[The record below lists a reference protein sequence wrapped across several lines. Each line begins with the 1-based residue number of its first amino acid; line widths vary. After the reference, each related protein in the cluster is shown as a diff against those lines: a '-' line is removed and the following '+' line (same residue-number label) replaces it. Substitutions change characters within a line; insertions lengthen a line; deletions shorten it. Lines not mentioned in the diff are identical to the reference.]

1 MGDHMHS
8 GTNGLSSIISGQVDR
23 VGHRKSGL
31 LPALDSSAGQI
42 AAVGLATLIGLGFR
56 LYRLA
61 AAPLSSQEVYTWDF
75 SHQTVPFI
83 LGPLSHVETNPPLY
97 FLLMKFVMRIGEA
110 EFILRLPSVIAGTL
124 AIPLLY
130 ILGRLGGASKGGT
143 IGAGLLSLSAIAI
156 SYSREA
162 RTYALLQAVC
172 LIAAI
177 GVVILINHYTG
188 AGLRSARPARRE
200 FLGWLLLT
208 VASIVGFYLH
218 YTFGVEI
225 VTLECGLVAA
235 IGIGWLSGKVHIDW
249 ALIAKWLASLIVI
262 SLCLAWGVAL
272 ARSLAQSANIAE
284 FQVPSPG
291 GAARLF
297 MRVDGYSNIARF
309 QPLPNLLLI
318 GLAVVGLVVGWRRSA
333 AVLVSG
339 TLFALFPL
347 LLFVISQNRPIFIER
362 SLVAPSFAVCLLA
375 GCGTM
380 FLVGKLSELG
390 SALFRHRATGFE
402 NASLRSALSAT
413 AASAAFAILFGL
425 ALISATNTI
434 RNERALEPYDKA
446 TEYLASVMK
455 PGDVAV
461 GTDGVIYY
469 RQRIG
474 AGFPYFKL
482 VEGDASVARVTYG
495 SSTVRTDQVA
505 QLASA
510 DHWVYLVLRHSIGL
524 VVQGQSQPS
533 YASYVLHRLG
543 YPDAPTVT
551 FGSLSIYRMPGKCT
565 VLERCLGAPP
575 A

>member
-1 MGDHMHS
+1 MGDHMIS
-8 GTNGLSSIISGQVDR
+8 GANGPSSIISGQADR
-23 VGHRKSGL
+23 AGHRKSGL
-31 LPALDSSAGQI
+31 VPALDSSAGQI
-42 AAVGLATLIGLGFR
+42 AVVCLATLIGLGFR

-83 LGPLSHVETNPPLY
+83 LGPLSHIETNPPLY
-97 FLLMKFVMRIGEA
+97 FLFMKLVMRIGEA
-110 EFILRLPSVIAGTL
+110 EFILRLPSMVAGTL

-188 AGLRSARPARRE
+188 AGPGSARPARRE
-200 FLGWLLLT
+200 LLGWLLLT
-208 VASIVGFYLH
+208 VASITGFYLH

-225 VTLECGLVAA
+225 IALECALVAA
-235 IGIGWLSGKVHIDW
+235 VGMGWLSGKVHIDW
-249 ALIAKWLASLIVI
+249 ALIVKWLASFIVI
-262 SLCLAWGVAL
+262 ALGLAWGISL

-284 FQVPSPG
+284 FQIPSFG
-291 GAARLF
+291 EALQLF
-297 MRVDGYSNIARF
+297 VRVDGYSGVSRF

-318 GLAVVGLVVGWRRSA
+318 GLAVLGLVVGWKRSP
-333 AVLVSG
+333 AVLLSG
-339 TLFALFPL
+339 MLFALFPL
-347 LLFVISQNRPIFIER
+347 LLFAVSQNRPIFIER

-380 FLVGKLSELG
+380 FLARKSSELG
-390 SALFRHRATGFE
+390 GALFRHRAAGLE

-413 AASAAFAILFGL
+413 VASAAFAILFGL

-434 RNERALEPYDKA
+434 RNERALEPYDRA

-461 GTDGVIYY
+461 GADGVIYY
-469 RQRIG
+469 RQWVG
-474 AGFPYFKL
+474 VGFPYFKL
-482 VEGDASVARVTYG
+482 VEGDASEARVTYG
-495 SSTVRTDQVA
+495 SPTVRTDEVP
-505 QLASA
+505 QLASV
-510 DHWVYLVLRHSIGL
+510 DHWVYLVLRHNIGL

-533 YASYVLHRLG
+533 YAGYVLDKLG
-543 YPDAPTVT
+543 YPDAPAIT
-551 FGSLSIYRMPGKCT
+551 FGSLSIYRLPGKCT
-565 VLERCLGAPP
+565 VLEPCLKAPP